1 MIDVHYFASI
11 RESLGRAHEQVEP
24 DDGVT
29 TVATLVDKLIAER
42 GEQWSRVLR
51 DGRVLMAV
59 NQQVARPDTA
69 VRDGDE
75 VAFFPPVTGG

>member
-1 MIDVHYFASI
+1 MIDVHYFASL
-11 RESLGRAHEQVEP
+11 RENLGRAHEQVAP
-24 DDGVT
+24 DAGVT
-29 TVATLVDKLIAER
+29 NVATLVDKLIAQHGAE
-42 GEQWSRVLR
+42 WSKALR